1 VTRVF
6 IAAASPLA
14 RSSLESLLSARG
26 FSIAGSGGD
35 LELIAEQ
42 LLDVEADVA
51 LIDASDERSQAV
63 MEVLDWSS
71 ISSDVNVVVLIGG
84 VGPSAWVGE
93 ALRAGVRAVLPEDVL
108 PDQLVA
114 ALEAAALGLTVMHA
128 SQMEALL
135 AAPAGAGRRM
145 AELAEPL
152 TPREREV
159 LQMLASGSGN
169 KEIAARLS
177 ISEHTVKFHVTAI
190 LGKLGASSRTEAV
203 FLGIRRGLVLL

>member
-14 RSSLESLLSARG
+14 RTSLESLLSGRG
-26 FSIAGSGGD
+26 FSIAGSTGD
-35 LELIAEQ
+35 LGLISEQ
-42 LLDVEADVA
+42 LLDAEADVA
-51 LIDASDERSQAV
+51 LIDAGDERSQAL
-63 MEVLDWSS
+63 METVDWSE
-71 ISSDVNVVVLIGG
+71 IASDVNVVVLIGSG
-84 VGPSAWVGE
+84 SSGGWVGE

-108 PDQLVA
+108 PDQLATAV
-114 ALEAAALGLTVMHA
+114 EASAQGLTVIHPA
-128 SQMEALL
+128 QTEALL
-135 AAPAGAGRRM
+135 AAPAGAARAV

-169 KEIAARLS
+169 KEIASRLS
-177 ISEHTVKFHVTAI
+177 ISEHTVKFHVTSI